1 MTDVR
6 LRHQT
11 TPILATP
18 KRCKDAKEMKKM
30 LTAWSTKVAEYEHQ
44 FKVMD
49 EAQKTFV
56 ARDMMPK
63 EREFLT
69 APRNFDEIMEKLEII
84 NEIMADDGTVPL
96 DLGSVGTHDARTTQS
111 DQDTSNDTSYDD
123 VCAIAW
129 KGYKADKRSRQE
141 RTKWSRNVVSW
152 KRS

>member
-1 MTDVR
+1 M
-6 LRHQT
+6 
-11 TPILATP
+11 
-18 KRCKDAKEMKKM
+18 
-30 LTAWSTKVAEYEHQ
+30 KVAEYEHQ

-56 ARDMMPK
+56 VREMMPK
-63 EREFLT
+63 DIKREFVT

-84 NEIMADDGTVPL
+84 NEMMADDGPVPL
-96 DLGSVGTHDARTTQS
+96 DLGNVGTRGARTTQS
-111 DQDTSNDTSYDD
+111 DQDTSNNTSYDATY
-123 VCAIAW
+123 AIAW